1 VERLD
6 VGRIHGDRTRPYR
19 LPGVAFLNP
28 FGIWNVDHGSPTLIA
43 ITPPQIIIQR
53 SYPLRQTGLQLFGS
67 AFAGPWELGYI
78 ATLTNGRQELSNFDY
93 DDDKAFGG
101 RLFLRNE
108 GDVRTT
114 IGTSFYYGNAE
125 DKVVSFSPAGEP
137 TATSSFE
144 FEEYVAGVDFSLD
157 VGGTRIRTEAMM
169 QRVKYERGK
178 REAAFGAPG
187 STAPDAYKF
196 LGYFL
201 AAHQLP
207 VLGLEPYLLV
217 EGGRWPGGF
226 HDTMAA
232 FSGGLNI
239 HFTPAT
245 QLKLQG
251 VRVLFMNLRDDVQLS
266 AAALDPEDFN
276 TTILT
281 SRLVVAF

>member
-1 VERLD
+1 VIERAHTDDLASQYVNIR
-6 VGRIHGDRTRPYR
+6 VGNFFTPI
-19 LPGVAFLNP
+19 
-28 FGIWNVDHGSPTLIA
+28 GIWNVDHGSPTLIA
-43 ITPPQIIIQR
+43 STPPQIIVQR
-53 SYPLRQTGLQLFGS
+53 SFPLRQTGLQLFGS
-67 AFAGPWELGYI
+67 AFAGPWEFGYI

-108 GDVRTT
+108 GDIRTM

-125 DKVVSFSPAGEP
+125 DKVASFGPTGTP
-137 TATSSFE
+137 TATSSWE
-144 FEEYVAGVDFSLD
+144 FDEFVAGVDFSLD
-157 VGGTRIRTEAMM
+157 VGRTRIRTEAMM
-169 QRVKYERGK
+169 QRVKYETGK
-178 REAAFGAPG
+178 REPAFGAPG
-187 STAPDAYKF
+187 ARMPDAYKF
-196 LGYFL
+196 LGYVL

-226 HDTMAA
+226 FDTMAA

-245 QLKLQG
+245 QLKLQA
-251 VRVLFMNLRDDVQLS
+251 VRVLFMNARDDERS
-266 AAALDPEDFN
+266 AAAIDPEDFN